1 MKSCT
6 GGGCAC
12 LGREGGKWARALAMP
27 KTEKTQKIVIEVRCL
42 EIEDTH
48 LRGSG
53 VVEFG
58 GNEKE
63 ELGFFIT
70 CLMEF
75 IGFSQI
81 CKFDKN

>member
-1 MKSCT
+1 M
-6 GGGCAC
+6 
-12 LGREGGKWARALAMP
+12 
-27 KTEKTQKIVIEVRCL
+27 IEVRCL

-53 VVEFG
+53 VVAFG

-63 ELGFFIT
+63 DWFFFFII
-70 CLMEF
+70 CLMEL